1 MRGAAP
7 RAPGA
12 AGRALAVS
20 VAVGLA
26 VFGSFLLVVTPEFG
40 DRPGLQTLWVVLSLV
55 LLKLP
60 LLGLVWWLITRRRR
74 TRLPEWDA
82 ERAERR
88 LAELSAEAG
97 CLAGTPGAAARLDA
111 LSADAW
117 RTAERADPSV
127 TPAAVDLALRIDR
140 LRRSDRTLAGRSPEA
155 SGEILPK

>member
-1 MRGAAP
+1 
-7 RAPGA
+7 
-12 AGRALAVS
+12 
-20 VAVGLA
+20 VALA

-60 LLGLVWWLITRRRR
+60 LLGLVWWLIARRRR

-82 ERAERR
+82 DRAERH
-88 LAELSAEAG
+88 LAALSAEADRI
-97 CLAGTPGAAARLDA
+97 AGRPGAAVRLDA

-127 TPAAVDLALRIDR
+127 TPAAVDLALRLDR
-140 LRRSDRTLAGRSPEA
+140 LRRRDGIAAGRPVET
-155 SGEILPK
+155 SGELSPK

>member
-1 MRGAAP
+1 MRPTAL

-12 AGRALAVS
+12 AGRAVAVS
-20 VAVGLA
+20 VAVALA
-26 VFGSFLLVVTPEFG
+26 VFGSFLLLVTPEFA

-82 ERAERR
+82 ARAEAHLEE
-88 LAELSAEAG
+88 LAAEADR
-97 CLAGTPGAAARLDA
+97 LAGTPGAAARLDA

-117 RTAERADPSV
+117 STAERADPSV
-127 TPAAVDLALRIDR
+127 TPAAVDLALRLDR
-140 LRRSDRTLAGRSPEA
+140 LRRRDRTPVGRSPEP
-155 SGEILPK
+155 SGENLSK

>member
-1 MRGAAP
+1 MRRVAA
-7 RAPGA
+7 REPGA

-20 VAVGLA
+20 AAVGLA

-60 LLGLVWWLITRRRR
+60 LLGLVWWLIARRRR

-82 ERAERR
+82 DRAERH
-88 LAELSAEAG
+88 LAALSAEADRI
-97 CLAGTPGAAARLDA
+97 AGTPGAGARLDA

-117 RTAERADPSV
+117 RTAERADPSAKA
-127 TPAAVDLALRIDR
+127 AAVDLALRLDR
-140 LRRSDRTLAGRSPEA
+140 LRRRGRTPVGRSPEA
-155 SGEILPK
+155 SGENLPK